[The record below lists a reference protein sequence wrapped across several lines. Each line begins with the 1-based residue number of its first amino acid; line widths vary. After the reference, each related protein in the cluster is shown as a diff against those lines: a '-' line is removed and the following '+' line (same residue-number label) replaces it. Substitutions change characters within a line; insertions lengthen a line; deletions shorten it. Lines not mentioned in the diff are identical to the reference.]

1 VKQARVAMPK
11 EMASDIDVI
20 LIAQS
25 ECIDYSKYLGLPLDR
40 IAEYRNLVYPRMLYH
55 KGGFHAHLD
64 ILNYCK
70 FGKYYQDADFAERR
84 QLYNI
89 WNLPSFSGIHLANYL
104 VQYGIR
110 PFIINNIDS
119 EWDILEKLYEAGGGP
134 VLIAL
139 SCTFYLSFNEIK
151 RITKILRRRFPNSEI
166 VIGGAFLNQFFINDK
181 LAELEAGMRRLGIAY
196 ALHSYNSEQ
205 DLKDLVLHKT
215 KRASGI
221 SLSDVK
227 NLVYFEND
235 EFKVNAAQWH
245 DPVLQGVP
253 VHWDQLNLSFINQ
266 TIQLRVSSGC
276 QFNCSFCSY
285 PVTTRGFHPADLGAF
300 EADLKLMLRQS
311 SATRII
317 FIDDTFNVPKERFKK
332 ICTHL
337 AKMNV
342 AWYSFLRVQFVDE
355 ETVKLMK
362 DSGCAM
368 VYLGIESANDAILS
382 NMNKKATRCE
392 FERGVRLLKKH
403 DIPMLA
409 GFVIG
414 FPGETE
420 QTARENIDFIENNGV
435 DFYSL
440 KEFYYMKHTPIYE
453 SRDRYEL
460 KGIGANWEHKTMNY
474 LQASDLKLAMF
485 REIKGSI
492 GVDPDTSMW
501 YIAYL
506 NDQGYSM
513 AQVKDLQRAINAVIL
528 EQLDGRFDDDHPAFN
543 KITNIVKRVAS

>member
-1 VKQARVAMPK
+1 
-11 EMASDIDVI
+11 
-20 LIAQS
+20 
-25 ECIDYSKYLGLPLDR
+25 
-40 IAEYRNLVYPRMLYH
+40 
-55 KGGFHAHLD
+55 
-64 ILNYCK
+64 
-70 FGKYYQDADFAERR
+70 
-84 QLYNI
+84 
-89 WNLPSFSGIHLANYL
+89 
-104 VQYGIR
+104 
-110 PFIINNIDS
+110 
-119 EWDILEKLYEAGGGP
+119 
-134 VLIAL
+134 
-139 SCTFYLSFNEIK
+139 
-151 RITKILRRRFPNSEI
+151 
-166 VIGGAFLNQFFINDK
+166 
-181 LAELEAGMRRLGIAY
+181 
-196 ALHSYNSEQ
+196 
-205 DLKDLVLHKT
+205 
-215 KRASGI
+215 
-221 SLSDVK
+221 
-227 NLVYFEND
+227 
-235 EFKVNAAQWH
+235 
-245 DPVLQGVP
+245 
-253 VHWDQLNLSFINQ
+253 
-266 TIQLRVSSGC
+266 
-276 QFNCSFCSY
+276 
-285 PVTTRGFHPADLGAF
+285 
-300 EADLKLMLRQS
+300 
-311 SATRII
+311 
-317 FIDDTFNVPKERFKK
+317 VPKERFKK